1 MNGSAGA
8 IEGCYW
14 QADRETREVS
24 PALSGDIKV
33 NVAVIGGG
41 FTGPERPQAGTASGP
56 NGVNVAY
63 TIRQSSKPTGLTR
76 LAGEP
81 VRIALFDPEWH
92 RRPCKNQ
99 PCPACVFPFTAWQSH
114 HSRSC

>member
-33 NVAVIGGG
+33 DVAVIGGG
-41 FTGPERPQAGTASGP
+41 FTGLAASSRNGV

-63 TIRQSSKPTGLTR
+63 TIRQ
-76 LAGEP
+76 
-81 VRIALFDPEWH
+81 
-92 RRPCKNQ
+92 
-99 PCPACVFPFTAWQSH
+99 
-114 HSRSC
+114 

>member
-41 FTGPERPQAGTASGP
+41 FTGLAAAYHLK
-56 NGVNVAY
+56 VADPGLEIALAAL
-63 TIRQSSKPTGLTR
+63 TIWLRTTLTR
-76 LAGEP
+76 C
-81 VRIALFDPEWH
+81 R
-92 RRPCKNQ
+92 
-99 PCPACVFPFTAWQSH
+99 AWRCSPPH
-114 HSRSC
+114 